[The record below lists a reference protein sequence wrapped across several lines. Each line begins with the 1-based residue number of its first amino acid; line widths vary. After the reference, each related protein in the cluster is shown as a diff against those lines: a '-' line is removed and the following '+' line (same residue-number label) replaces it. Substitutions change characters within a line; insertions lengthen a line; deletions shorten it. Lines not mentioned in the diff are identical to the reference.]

1 MMHSTF
7 LTGVGGEGVITASVI
22 LARAANIAGH
32 KVCGMQIHGL
42 AQRGGSI
49 PVHVRLGDA
58 HSPTI
63 PRAGADLILAFEPSE
78 ALKACYFADKGKTV
92 FAIDTY
98 PMPSVYTRLEN
109 QRYPSFA
116 EIEKA
121 VAPFS
126 KKTLMVDASNICAK
140 ELGNP
145 VYGNVM
151 MLGLCLA
158 EGTLPVSGKAFSSS
172 LKKTFPRDIQ
182 NNLKAFQ
189 MGLDYAKKKK

>member
-1 MMHSTF
+1 MIHSTF

-22 LARAANIAGH
+22 LARAANVAGQE
-32 KVCGMQIHGL
+32 VCGMQIHGL

-49 PVHVRLGDA
+49 PVHVRMGGA

-63 PRAGADLILAFEPSE
+63 PRAGADLIMAFEPSE
-78 ALKACYFADKGKTV
+78 ALRACYFADKAKTV

-98 PMPSVYTRLEN
+98 PLPSVYTRLNNE
-109 QRYPSFA
+109 RYPSFA

-140 ELGNP
+140 ELGNA

-151 MLGLCLA
+151 MLGICVSA
-158 EGTLPVSGKAFSSS
+158 GALPVSAKAFASS
-172 LKKTFPRDIQ
+172 LKRTFPRDIK

>member
-1 MMHSTF
+1 MRHSTF

-22 LARAANIAGH
+22 LARAANVSGH
-32 KVCGMQIHGL
+32 RVCGMQIHGL

-63 PRAGADLILAFEPSE
+63 PRAEADLVIALEPSE
-78 ALKACYFADKGKTV
+78 ALRACYFADRRKTGFV
-92 FAIDTY
+92 IDTY
-98 PMPSVYTRLEN
+98 PMASVYTRLN
-109 QRYPSFA
+109 GQKYPSFA
-116 EIEKA
+116 EIERM

-126 KKTLMVDASNICAK
+126 RKTIMVDASNICAR

-151 MLGLCLA
+151 ALGVCVAHGLVPIKEEA
-158 EGTLPVSGKAFSSS
+158 FTKTLEKY
-172 LKKTFPRDIQ
+172 FPKGAK
-182 NNLKAFQ
+182 NNLKAFE
-189 MGLDYAKKKK
+189 MGLHYEV

>member
-1 MMHSTF
+1 MRHSTF

-32 KVCGMQIHGL
+32 RVCGMQIHGL

-63 PRAGADLILAFEPSE
+63 PRAGADLILALEPSE
-78 ALKACYFADKGKTV
+78 ALKACYFADRKATSFV
-92 FAIDTY
+92 IDTY
-98 PMPSVYTRLEN
+98 PMPSVYTRLDK

-116 EIEKA
+116 EIEKM

-126 KKTLMVDASNICAK
+126 KKTIMVDASNICTK

-151 MLGLCLA
+151 ILGLCAA
-158 EGTLPVSGKAFSSS
+158 EGLLPISAKAFASS
-172 LKKTFPRDIQ
+172 LKQTFPRDIQ

-189 MGLDYAKKKK
+189 MGIEYAKKR